1 MWQWHT
7 PAVME
12 CRAAL
17 DAHLG
22 FSMDGNKDTGHES
35 FDEFSESSIFF
46 SAVNM
51 DNGREYIGSDLSL
64 YPNLLSPLPL

>member
-1 MWQWHT
+1 LHT
-7 PAVME
+7 PAVVE

-22 FSMDGNKDTGHES
+22 FSMDGNEDTGLES
-35 FDEFSESSIFF
+35 CDELIES

-51 DNGREYIGSDLSL
+51 DNVREYIGSDLSL
-64 YPNLLSPLPL
+64 